1 MCVKLQYIKSIKNQR
16 ELNIKLQPNLQR
28 PKEKK
33 KEKFP
38 TLDIYSFN

>member
-33 KEKFP
+33 KRKIPHPRYIF
-38 TLDIYSFN
+38 F